1 MAVILAGLSALFFGI
16 ADFGGGFAAR
26 RSRLLSILLF
36 SQLLGL
42 AIAGLAVAA
51 QGTPAPP
58 VPDLLWGFL
67 AGLVGTMGLFML
79 YGGIARSIV
88 AIVSPTSAVI
98 GALIPVLLGL
108 LMGERPSTTA
118 LIGSALCLP
127 AVLMLTREA
136 RGGEH
141 EGRSIKSA
149 LIYGGLAGLGF
160 GLFFTAVSRAG
171 AGSGLW
177 PLVAARVASLTATIT
192 AMIVARQRP
201 GLERGD
207 LLPTLVAGGADMLA
221 NIMFVLACQSGLL
234 SLVVVIVSL
243 SPAPTVILARF
254 FLAQRIT
261 AVRWAGMAL
270 ALAGVGLI
278 SLR

>member
-26 RSRLLSILLF
+26 RSKLLSILLV
-36 SQLLGL
+36 SQVLGL

-51 QGTPAPP
+51 RGSGPPP

-108 LMGERPSTTA
+108 LLGERPSTTA
-118 LIGSALCLP
+118 VIGSALCLP

-141 EGRSIKSA
+141 DGRSIKSA
-149 LIYGGLAGLGF
+149 LVYGGLAGLGF
-160 GLFFTAVSRAG
+160 GLFFTAISRVG
-171 AGSGLW
+171 PGSGLW
-177 PLVAARVASLTATIT
+177 PLIAARVASLTATIV
-192 AMIVARQRP
+192 AMIVLRQRP
-201 GLERGD
+201 RLEPGD
-207 LLPTLVAGGADMLA
+207 LPPTLVAGAADMLA
-221 NIMFVLACQSGLL
+221 NIMFMLACRSGLL
-234 SLVVVIVSL
+234 SLVVIIVSL

-261 AVRWAGMAL
+261 AVRWAGMVL

-278 SLR
+278 SVR